1 MVNPYHLLTE
11 DQMSIQNLVRDF
23 CEHELRP
30 VVKACDEQS
39 RFPLEVYHKLCDT
52 GINGMFIPEELG
64 GLGLDTKTICIIREE
79 ISKVD
84 PGFCIGLGS
93 SGLAFTPVRLAGT
106 PEQQK
111 FFADYILSGR
121 LAAYCLTEAAGG
133 SDAGH
138 PLTTA
143 KKVGDEWV
151 INGSKCFIT
160 NGPNAS
166 IYTVFAAT
174 DKSRGSSGVTAFLVE
189 RDRPGVSV
197 GKHEDKMGIRSSETS
212 DVIFEEVHVP
222 ADHLIGVEN
231 EGFKL
236 AMATLNR
243 TRPLGASSAV
253 GIMQAC
259 LDHAVKYVKERVVF
273 GRPISKFQGIQFML
287 ADMEMKTLAARQ
299 MCWYAAELVDQ
310 GIVDPEVGAST
321 KCFVSDLAQSV
332 TTDAVQI
339 MGGYG
344 YSREYPVEKLM
355 RDAKIWQI
363 FEGTNQIQRVTI
375 ANALL
380 SEAK

>member
-1 MVNPYHLLTE
+1 MVNPYYLLTE
-11 DQMSIQNLVRDF
+11 DQRSIQQLVRDF
-23 CEHELRP
+23 CEHELKP
-30 VVKACDEQS
+30 VVKECDEQS
-39 RFPLEVYHKLCDT
+39 RFPMEVYQKLCEL
-52 GINGMFIPEELG
+52 GINGMSVPEELG
-64 GLGLDTKTICIIREE
+64 GLGLDTKTVCVIREE

-93 SGLAFTPVRLAGT
+93 TGLAFTPVKLAGT

-111 FFADYILSGR
+111 LFADYILDGR
-121 LAAYCLTEAAGG
+121 LAGYCLTEAAGG

-143 KKVGDEWV
+143 RKVGGEWV

-160 NGPNAS
+160 NGPIAS
-166 IYTVFAAT
+166 VYTVFAAT
-174 DKSRGSSGVTAFLVE
+174 DKSKGSAGVTAFIVE
-189 RDRPGVSV
+189 RDREGVSV
-197 GKHEDKMGIRSSETS
+197 GGHEDKMGIRTSETS
-212 DVIFEEVHVP
+212 DVIFEEVRVP
-222 ADHLIGVEN
+222 ADHMLGAEG

-273 GRPISKFQGIQFML
+273 GRPISKFQSIQFML
-287 ADMEMKTLAARQ
+287 ADMEMKTLASRQ
-299 MCWYAAELVDQ
+299 MCWYAADLVDR
-310 GIVDPEVGAST
+310 GIVDAEVGAST
-321 KCFVSDLAQSV
+321 KCFISDLAQSV

-339 MGGYG
+339 LGGYG
-344 YSREYPVEKLM
+344 YSRDYPVEKLM

-375 ANALL
+375 AGALL
-380 SEAK
+380 K